1 MHIGAANAANACSI
15 SPNARPDRPVRTG
28 FFVLTTRAAHW
39 FRERGFIEADR
50 SILPGERQALYN
62 LQRRS
67 RVLVRA
73 L

>member
-1 MHIGAANAANACSI
+1 
-15 SPNARPDRPVRTG
+15 
-28 FFVLTTRAAHW
+28 VLTTQAAHW
-39 FRERGFIEADR
+39 FRERGFIEADH
-50 SILPGERQALYN
+50 SILPGERQDLYN